1 MTARHLSSTRVPIT
15 YLSKRTLGLRGTS
28 LVRSNAL
35 MDWDMIELLFVRL
48 ILKRFIITGFAV
60 KSEGCLI
67 YSRIIDLF
75 LT

>member
-1 MTARHLSSTRVPIT
+1 M
-15 YLSKRTLGLRGTS
+15 
-28 LVRSNAL
+28 RSNAL

-60 KSEGCLI
+60 KSEGRLI